1 MEKLRPNSDIEI
13 LRAFAIIMVLV
24 QHFPSLYFWSDH
36 TFFASINRLFSF
48 WGGVDL
54 FFCISGYVVSMSIM
68 RSVDSNK
75 EAGTSNKGE
84 IKAFYIKRL
93 FRLMPTSIFWV
104 VIMLIMT
111 ATYNISG
118 AFGKMNLNIYQAL
131 SVITYNY
138 NVVSAIMSDAH
149 LQVTFGPYW
158 SLSLEE
164 QFYIVF
170 PLFLLLTPREK
181 RTAVIAIMLFVLF
194 FIHRQGNMTF
204 NFRIDAMLWG
214 VLIATW
220 SLNGTKFKHEPMFMS
235 NRILSIFFTMA
246 LILLLMIRGDYL
258 NSSRFLVG
266 YLSLVSFFFVY
277 IASFN
282 KGYIYC
288 PSAVRKFFLWIGARS
303 YAIYII
309 HMPVIYF
316 VQETTVRHYVSIG
329 EGPSKSV
336 VLCAVMT
343 ISAIAL
349 TAILS
354 ELNFRL
360 IEVPLRNYGR
370 KLANRVLAI

>member
-68 RSVDSNK
+68 RSIDSNK
-75 EAGTSNKGE
+75 EVGKSNRAE

-104 VIMLIMT
+104 IIMLIMT
-111 ATYNISG
+111 DTYNISG
-118 AFGKMNLNIYQAL
+118 AFGRMDLNIYQAL

-170 PLFLLLTPREK
+170 PLFLLFTPREK

-220 SLNGTKFKHEPMFMS
+220 RLNGKSSKYEPAFLNKNM
-235 NRILSIFFTMA
+235 LSILLTIA
-246 LILLLMIRGDYL
+246 LLIMMMIRGDYL
-258 NSSRFLVG
+258 NGSRFLVG
-266 YLSLVSFFFVY
+266 YLSLVSFVFVY

-282 KGYIYC
+282 KGYVYC
-288 PSAVRKFFLWIGARS
+288 PNPIRKFFLWVGARS

-316 VQETTVRHYVSIG
+316 VQESTVRHYVSIG
-329 EGPSKSV
+329 EGPSKSIA
-336 VLCAVMT
+336 LCAIMT
-343 ISAIAL
+343 LSAIAL
-349 TAILS
+349 TSLLA

-370 KLANRVLAI
+370 KLANRMLAS